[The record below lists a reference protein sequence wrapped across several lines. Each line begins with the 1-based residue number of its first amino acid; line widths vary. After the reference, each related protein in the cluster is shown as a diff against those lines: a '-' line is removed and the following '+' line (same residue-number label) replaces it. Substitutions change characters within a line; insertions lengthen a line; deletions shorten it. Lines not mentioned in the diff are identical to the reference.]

1 MANTSNPTQVVP
13 ERNEIVLTEGALA
26 LVEEIVERTKV
37 TDEQQLIGM
46 VCEELERRFS
56 SGNSKRD
63 ESYEYHLSQMHLE
76 TTSDVARAISCFFIS
91 KKLFP
96 KINFRK
102 SQYVRKTRT
111 KGAAVEE

>member
-1 MANTSNPTQVVP
+1 MANTSNPAQVVP
-13 ERNEIVLTEGALA
+13 GRNEIVLTEGALA

-63 ESYEYHLSQMHLE
+63 ESYEYHLSQMHLRE
-76 TTSDVARAISCFFIS
+76 MILVAFVPFAVAAAEAAFQFFAHHT
-91 KKLFP
+91 
-96 KINFRK
+96 N
-102 SQYVRKTRT
+102 
-111 KGAAVEE
+111 